1 MKKVALK
8 VELQN
13 DNPFTRESYYEP
25 LPLPATEYEIR
36 DALQRIRATGRKLTP
51 DQISVYDCRA
61 IPQLDNCRLDSPT
74 LDELNFF
81 AKRLVALNEDENS
94 ILKAMI
100 PRFING
106 DEDELVSIKD
116 LINLTYGLD
125 SVSVI
130 SNVTNDE
137 QLGEFVIESGMH
149 DDVASVPDNATYLL
163 DKEQIGRLQRAMDGG
178 VYSGNLYVCTDHF
191 ELPEVY
197 DGITLPESEP
207 EPWYAFRLL
216 VAKAPE
222 GDEPTIDSA
231 EWISLP
237 MTRKEMIQVAE
248 KLGVDSLVDCVY
260 YDFESTVPQ
269 ITDEDFTTMHD
280 INKLNDI
287 AKRMAEMSPEEQITF
302 KAALEAEKNHGA
314 TFDDIENISNNLHQY
329 EMSTVCDTP
338 ESFFKEYLLVHMD
351 TKFDERWLNTLHC
364 RNEGNRLLS
373 RIGASVTEYGI
384 ISSWG
389 GSLYKLVPYENEQ
402 TEQSE
407 APDEGQD
414 EDSGMVMKM

>member
-13 DNPFTRESYYEP
+13 DNPFTGDSYYEP

-36 DALQRIRATGRKLTP
+36 DALQRIRATGRLMTP

-61 IPQLDNCRLDSPT
+61 IPQLDGCRLDSPT

-81 AKRLVALNEDENS
+81 AKRLVDLNEDENN

-100 PRFING
+100 PCFIKG
-106 DEDELVSIKD
+106 DEDEIVSIKD
-116 LINLTYGLD
+116 LINLTYGLN

-137 QLGEFVIESGMH
+137 QLGAFVIESGMH

-191 ELPEVY
+191 EMPEVY

-207 EPWYAFRLL
+207 EPWFAFRLL
-216 VAKAPE
+216 VAKVPE
-222 GDEPTIDSA
+222 ENEPTVDSG
-231 EWISLP
+231 EWITLP
-237 MTRKEMIQVAE
+237 MTRKEMIQAAE
-248 KLGVDSLVDCVY
+248 QLGVSSLTDCVY
-260 YDFESTVPQ
+260 YDFESTIPQ
-269 ITDEDFTTMHD
+269 ITTEDFTTMQD

-287 AKRMAEMSPEEQITF
+287 AKRMAEMSPKQQITF
-302 KAALEAEKNHGA
+302 KAALEAEKTHDVS
-314 TFDDIENISNNLHQY
+314 FDDIENISNNLHQY

-338 ESFFKEYLLVHMD
+338 EAFFKEYLLTHMD
-351 TKFDERWLNTLHC
+351 AKFDERWLNSLHC
-364 RNEGNRLLS
+364 RSEGNCLLS
-373 RIGASVTEYGI
+373 RLGASVTEYGV

-389 GSLYKLVPYENEQ
+389 GSLYKLVPYENDQ

-407 APDEGQD
+407 TSAENQT
-414 EDSGMVMKM
+414 EDSGMVMRM